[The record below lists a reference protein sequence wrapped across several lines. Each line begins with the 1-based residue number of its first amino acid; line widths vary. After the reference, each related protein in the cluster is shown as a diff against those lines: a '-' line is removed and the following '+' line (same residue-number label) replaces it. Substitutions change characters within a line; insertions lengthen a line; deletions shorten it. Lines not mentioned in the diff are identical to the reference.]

1 MVSGGLFEGF
11 NEGEVTQMSLIQ
23 TPEELANAIRN
34 DPQRVAECLHR
45 INRFGGQAVG
55 CSVLQHSL
63 AVYDRLAGWPASAR
77 LWALLHDCH
86 EIITG
91 DVVRQYANGLLVNQQ
106 TSIDRQLRD
115 ILGFTLST
123 DDAIAVRRADVW
135 RGGCE
140 FRAAS
145 DGKPVYQHES
155 PVSDWVDS
163 VRALLQEVTA

>member
-1 MVSGGLFEGF
+1 MK
-11 NEGEVTQMSLIQ
+11 LIQ
-23 TPEELANAIRN
+23 TPEELAEAIRN

-115 ILGFTLST
+115 ILGFTLT
-123 DDAIAVRRADVW
+123 ADDAMAVTRADVW

-163 VRALLQEVTA
+163 VRALLSGVTA

>member
-1 MVSGGLFEGF
+1 
-11 NEGEVTQMSLIQ
+11 MSLIQ
-23 TPEELANAIRN
+23 TPEELADAIRN

-45 INRFGGQAVG
+45 INRFGGQAVS

-91 DVVRQYANGLLVNQQ
+91 DVVRLYANSLLTSHQ
-106 TSIDRQLRD
+106 TEIDCQLRD
-115 ILGFTLST
+115 ALGFTLST
-123 DDAIAVRRADVW
+123 DDAMAVTRADVW

-140 FRAAS
+140 FQAAS
-145 DGKPVYQHES
+145 DGRPVYQHES

-163 VRALLQEVTA
+163 VMALLSEVTP

>member
-1 MVSGGLFEGF
+1 
-11 NEGEVTQMSLIQ
+11 MSLIQ
-23 TPEELANAIRN
+23 TPEQLADAIRN

-63 AVYDRLAGWPASAR
+63 AVYDRLAGWPAIAR
-77 LWALLHDCH
+77 LWGLLHDCH

-91 DVVRQYANGLLVNQQ
+91 DVVRQYANSLLTSHQ
-106 TSIDRQLRD
+106 TEIDYQLREV
-115 ILGFTLST
+115 LSLTLTS
-123 DDAIAVRRADVW
+123 DDLIAVKRADVW

-140 FRAAS
+140 FQKVHAGRL
-145 DGKPVYQHES
+145 VYHHEM

-163 VRALLQEVTA
+163 VRALLSEVTK

>member
-1 MVSGGLFEGF
+1 
-11 NEGEVTQMSLIQ
+11 MSLIQ

-63 AVYDRLAGWPASAR
+63 AVYDSVASHCSTVR

-91 DVVRQYANGLLVNQQ
+91 DVVRPYANGLLVNEQ
-106 TSIDRQLRD
+106 TRIDQRLREA
-115 ILGFTLST
+115 LGITLIR
-123 DDAIAVRRADVW
+123 DDAMAVTRADVW
-135 RGGCE
+135 RGACE
-140 FRAAS
+140 FQEVSAGR
-145 DGKPVYQHES
+145 PVYHHEM

-163 VRALLQEVTA
+163 VRALLQEVAR

>member
-1 MVSGGLFEGF
+1 
-11 NEGEVTQMSLIQ
+11 MSLIQ

-63 AVYDRLAGWPASAR
+63 AVYDSVAGWPASTR
-77 LWALLHDCH
+77 LWALLRDCH

-91 DVVRQYANGLLVNQQ
+91 DVVRPWAPYGLMQKQNA
-106 TSIDRQLRD
+106 IDQEWRD
-115 ILGFTLST
+115 ILGFTLSA
-123 DDAIAVRRADVW
+123 DDAIAVERADVW
-135 RGGCE
+135 RGACE
-140 FRAAS
+140 FQEVSA
-145 DGKPVYQHES
+145 GQPVYRHES

-163 VRALLQEVTA
+163 VRALLSEVTK

>member
-1 MVSGGLFEGF
+1 MVCGGFPEGF
-11 NEGEVTQMSLIQ
+11 NEGKVTQMSLIQ
-23 TPEELANAIRN
+23 TPEQLADAIRT

-63 AVYDRLAGWPASAR
+63 AVYDSVAGWPANVR

-91 DVVRQYANGLLVNQQ
+91 DVVRQYANSLLTSHQ
-106 TSIDRQLRD
+106 TEIDCQLRD
-115 ILGFTLST
+115 ALGITLT
-123 DDAIAVRRADVW
+123 ADDAMAVKRADVW

-140 FRAAS
+140 FQEVHAGRR
-145 DGKPVYQHES
+145 VYQHLT
-155 PVSDWVDS
+155 PTIDWVQS
-163 VRALLQEVTA
+163 VRALLQEVAK

>member
-1 MVSGGLFEGF
+1 
-11 NEGEVTQMSLIQ
+11 MSLIQ
-23 TPEELANAIRN
+23 TPEQLADAIRN

-63 AVYDRLAGWPASAR
+63 AVYDRLAGWPANVR

-91 DVVRQYANGLLVNQQ
+91 DVVRPYANGLLVIEQ
-106 TSIDRQLRD
+106 TSIDERVRNELR
-115 ILGFTLST
+115 LTLS
-123 DDAIAVRRADVW
+123 DDDVMAVRRADVW

-140 FRAAS
+140 FQEVHAGRL
-145 DGKPVYQHES
+145 VYQYEM

-163 VRALLQEVTA
+163 VRALLQEVTK

>member
-1 MVSGGLFEGF
+1 
-11 NEGEVTQMSLIQ
+11 MSLIQ
-23 TPEELANAIRN
+23 TPEQLANAIRS

-86 EIITG
+86 EILTG
-91 DVVRQYANGLLVNQQ
+91 DVVMPYTNGLLVNEQ
-106 TSIDRQLRD
+106 TRIDQQLRET
-115 ILGFTLST
+115 LGITLT
-123 DDAIAVRRADVW
+123 LNDRIAVERADVW

-140 FRAAS
+140 FRAVS
-145 DGKPVYQHES
+145 DGRPVYQHEM
-155 PVSDWVDS
+155 PVADWVDS
-163 VRALLQEVTA
+163 VRALLQEVAR